1 MNTPSR
7 VLSIILS
14 FLAASP
20 WTLSQEITLR
30 GRSGLEFSLGLWGG
44 AKASN
49 AFTST
54 GIRQEAVTSGFSGGL
69 LYSYGMKEHLAAT
82 LSLGFLGGEASSTV
96 SGSTVQQPAS
106 AIVPILVGIRYYVAE
121 PTSEDRVRLF
131 LSASVGSFLGFEAS
145 NTTLG
150 QEARSELTFGG
161 KAGAGIDFFFN
172 THFKLLVAAGYNLMS
187 NFRTPICARTNYNGG
202 EFSVAF
208 GYVF

>member
-14 FLAASP
+14 LLAASP

-96 SGSTVQQPAS
+96 SGSTVQQQAS
-106 AIVPILVGIRYYVAE
+106 SIVPILVGMRYYVAE
-121 PTSEDRVRLF
+121 PTAEDRVRLF
-131 LSASVGSFLGFEAS
+131 LSAAVGSFLGFEAS

-150 QEARSELTFGG
+150 QEARSESTFGG
-161 KAGAGIDFFFN
+161 KAGAGIDFFLN
-172 THFKLLVAAGYNLMS
+172 THFKLLVTAGYNLMS
-187 NFRTPICARTNYNGG
+187 DFKTPIGARVNYNAG
-202 EFSVAF
+202 EFALAF